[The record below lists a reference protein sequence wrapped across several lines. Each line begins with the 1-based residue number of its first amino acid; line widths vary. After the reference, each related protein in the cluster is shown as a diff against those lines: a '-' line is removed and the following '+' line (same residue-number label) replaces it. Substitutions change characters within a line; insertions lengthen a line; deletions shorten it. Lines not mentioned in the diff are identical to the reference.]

1 MNDSTMS
8 RAERTPHA
16 APLAQDYT
24 VVRHI
29 ADPDVF
35 TATPALLRLPSG
47 RLLCSFSLVTRI
59 GRAPSHP
66 ERALGTVFCTSDDGG
81 ETWNE
86 TGAVDLDDGLVFVHR
101 DRLYLLCNRPGRGD
115 IVVTASD
122 DEGASWSE
130 PVTLFTGRFWNTF
143 TPHAVRD
150 DTLYW
155 ALGAPNAGGN
165 FNRTGSRIA
174 VVAGDLA
181 ADDLLDRSRWRI
193 SPYLTYPGTPAG
205 LSAELR
211 DDVAQ
216 GEVYPADGDDLLASF
231 PGRPPD
237 HGDHWLEPNV
247 VNVNGRIRVF
257 VRLRIDRQTTAHLCA
272 VCDVAD
278 DGEEIEL
285 RFAQFHPLPGNCYF
299 HIIRDEPAGYYWAVT
314 SLPTRTQDLEWGR
327 EMAARGL
334 LKGRAGNERRFLM
347 LMYSLDALNWF
358 PAGCIAMWP
367 SPGQGFQYNALLVD
381 GDDLLVSSRT
391 AKNAPNQHDNDLVT
405 IHRVRDFRSLALNLH
420 PVV

>member
-59 GRAPSHP
+59 GRAPGHP
-66 ERALGTVFCTSDDGG
+66 ERALGTVFYTSDDGG
-81 ETWNE
+81 RTWDK
-86 TGAVDLDDGLVFVHR
+86 TGSVALDDGLVFMHR

-122 DEGASWSE
+122 DEGASWRE

-143 TPHAVRD
+143 SPHAVRG

-193 SPYLTYPGTPAG
+193 SPYLAYPGTPAG

-211 DDVAQ
+211 DGVAQ
-216 GEVYPADGDDLLASF
+216 GEVYPADGDDLLHRFRVSPRTTAITGWSRTSSMSTAASACSS
-231 PGRPPD
+231 GSALI
-237 HGDHWLEPNV
+237 GK
-247 VNVNGRIRVF
+247 
-257 VRLRIDRQTTAHLCA
+257 RLRISAPCVTWPTMARRSSCGLPSFTRCPATAISISFATSRQGTT
-272 VCDVAD
+272 
-278 DGEEIEL
+278 
-285 RFAQFHPLPGNCYF
+285 
-299 HIIRDEPAGYYWAVT
+299 
-314 SLPTRTQDLEWGR
+314 
-327 EMAARGL
+327 
-334 LKGRAGNERRFLM
+334 
-347 LMYSLDALNWF
+347 
-358 PAGCIAMWP
+358 
-367 SPGQGFQYNALLVD
+367 GQ
-381 GDDLLVSSRT
+381 
-391 AKNAPNQHDNDLVT
+391 
-405 IHRVRDFRSLALNLH
+405 
-420 PVV
+420 

>member
-1 MNDSTMS
+1 M
-8 RAERTPHA
+8 
-16 APLAQDYT
+16 
-24 VVRHI
+24 
-29 ADPDVF
+29 
-35 TATPALLRLPSG
+35 
-47 RLLCSFSLVTRI
+47 TRI
-59 GRAPSHP
+59 GRAPGHP
-66 ERALGTVFCTSDDGG
+66 ERALGTVFYTSDDGG
-81 ETWNE
+81 RTWDK
-86 TGAVDLDDGLVFVHR
+86 TGSVALDDGLVFMHR

-122 DEGASWSE
+122 DEGASWRE

-143 TPHAVRD
+143 SPHAGRG

-216 GEVYPADGDDLLASF
+216 GEVYPADGDDLTASF

-358 PAGCIAMWP
+358 PAGCVAMWP

-405 IHRVRDFRSLALNLH
+405 IHRVRDFRALALNLH
-420 PVV
+420 PVVP